1 MAINLRW
8 LNKKSVKGAIG
19 ELLVAAEYMKKG
31 YYVARS
37 TDPHCPF
44 DLVITD
50 DKGISTLIDVKCKSI
65 RLSGRGKGQQIK
77 RTTNAKQKE
86 MGVVIVYVDCNTE

>member
-1 MAINLRW
+1 MAPT
-8 LNKKSVKGAIG
+8 KSAKGAWG
-19 ELLVAAEYMKKG
+19 ELLLAVEYMKKG
-31 YYVARS
+31 YWVALS

-50 DKGISTLIDVKCKSI
+50 QNGVSTLIDVKCKSI
-65 RLSGRGKGQQIK
+65 RLSGKGKGQQIK

>member
-1 MAINLRW
+1 MQRRNG
-8 LNKKSVKGAIG
+8 V
-19 ELLVAAEYMKKG
+19 
-31 YYVARS
+31 
-37 TDPHCPF
+37 
-44 DLVITD
+44 
-50 DKGISTLIDVKCKSI
+50 STLIDVKCKSI